1 MEEFAL
7 TVKLCI
13 ILQVITKGEKMS
25 TMSLGTAFQA
35 TDLQR
40 NHRLVLDEARE
51 RPTLIRDKDGVMLQV
66 GLADDIR
73 RSDYLRKVMLDVI
86 RLHLALAL
94 AVEYRSPSLYGS
106 FGWASILPEEDQHK
120 FLEELTDQI
129 FISGDSGDSGD
140 LEDLIEDW
148 KVTALTW
155 ADESLRDVLTEDI
168 ETPPAGISL

>member
-1 MEEFAL
+1 MM
-7 TVKLCI
+7 T
-13 ILQVITKGEKMS
+13 
-25 TMSLGTAFQA
+25 TMNLGTAFQA

-66 GLADDIR
+66 SLADEIR
-73 RSDYLRKVMLDVI
+73 RNDYLRKVMFDVM
-86 RLHLALAL
+86 RLRLALASPS
-94 AVEYRSPSLYGS
+94 ESRSPFLYGS
-106 FGWASILPEEDQHK
+106 FGWASILPEEDQHE
-120 FLEELTDQI
+120 FLREVTNQI
-129 FISGDSGDSGD
+129 FVSEDSGDSQK

-168 ETPPAGISL
+168 ETPPVGITF